1 MHLFV
6 WGEGNRVM
14 VAQQLPYPVDNYH
27 EVYTSWRWTELR
39 QRIRQRFTKEQAEEA
54 LQIIGIYY

>member
-6 WGEGNRVM
+6 WSEGNTVQ
-14 VAQQLPYPVDNYH
+14 VAQQLPYPVAEYH

-39 QRIRQRFTKEQAEEA
+39 RYIRQWFSKEQAEEA
-54 LQIIGIYY
+54 LGLIGIYY

>member
-6 WGEGNRVM
+6 WSEGNMVR
-14 VAQQLPYPVDNYH
+14 VAQQLPYPVAEYH

-39 QRIRQRFTKEQAEEA
+39 QRIRQWFTKEQAEEA
-54 LQIIGIYY
+54 LGLIGIYY

>member
-6 WGEGNRVM
+6 WTEGDCVRV
-14 VAQQLPYPVDNYH
+14 ARQLPYPVDNYH

-39 QRIRQRFTKEQAEEA
+39 QYMLAQFGKERAKEA
-54 LQIIGIYY
+54 LELIGIYY